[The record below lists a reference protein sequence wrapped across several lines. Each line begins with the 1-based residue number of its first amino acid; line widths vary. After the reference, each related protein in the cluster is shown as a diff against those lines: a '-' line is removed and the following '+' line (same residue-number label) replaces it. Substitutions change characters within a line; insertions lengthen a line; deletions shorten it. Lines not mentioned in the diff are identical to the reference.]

1 MAKLGFRNLDEM
13 VGRVDKLK
21 QRENVHGWKAKS
33 VDLSS
38 ILYTPDKYKG
48 KVVKF
53 DETKKYDFKLNKVL
67 DEKVF
72 LEKFKDAIENKEK
85 TNLEIDIT
93 NTDRTLG
100 TILGSEITKA

>member
-1 MAKLGFRNLDEM
+1 M

-21 QRENVHGWKAKS
+21 QRENIHGWKAKN

-53 DETKKYDFKLNKVL
+53 DETKKYDFKLERVL
-67 DEKVF
+67 DQKVF
-72 LEKFKDAIENKEK
+72 LSQFKDAIEKKEK
-85 TNLEIDIT
+85 
-93 NTDRTLG
+93 
-100 TILGSEITKA
+100 